1 MVSWVYIFIASMC
14 EICWIY
20 SLKYL
25 EFKKLIHTNIIDLFS
40 TKEGFSL
47 LLPGLLYVAFGVGN
61 IVCFSKG
68 MEKLPAS
75 LAFGVWM
82 ATALVGVKLVDV
94 LVLKETFSTLNYLFF
109 ALIIVGI
116 IGLKLT

>member
-1 MVSWVYIFIASMC
+1 MVSWVYIFIASLC

-25 EFKKLIHTNIIDLFS
+25 EFKKLIRTNIINLFS
-40 TKEGFSL
+40 TKDGFVL
-47 LLPGLLYVAFGVGN
+47 LLPAILYVAFGVGN

-82 ATALVGVKLVDV
+82 ATTIVGVKLVDV
-94 LVLKETFSTLNYLFF
+94 LVLKETFTTLNYLFF